1 MYEFEH
7 HFRHFD
13 WPSPIPRS
21 ILKCA
26 TTLCCSTMHSLR
38 MVLLVAVRQIW
49 GLWLNHDSLYI
60 NPGIR
65 QQSTI
70 QDSWLPVV
78 STCFLRLPLL
88 WAERMNK
95 WCRGASGRMNIRLY
109 FILHETF
116 SDDAGSQSHPQRR
129 VSFYYHQCEAFWN
142 CFSCG
147 SSCLKFSLSK
157 IFFDK
162 IYLNNVS
169 SPHAARICSR
179 GNFGRATSGLPS

>member
-1 MYEFEH
+1 MRDHTLLLDDAFSTH
-7 HFRHFD
+7 GSAGCG
-13 WPSPIPRS
+13 SPDLRSLIKPRF
-21 ILKCA
+21 
-26 TTLCCSTMHSLR
+26 
-38 MVLLVAVRQIW
+38 
-49 GLWLNHDSLYI
+49 SLYKPRNTAAI
-60 NPGIR
+60 NHPR
-65 QQSTI
+65 QLI
-70 QDSWLPVV
+70 
-78 STCFLRLPLL
+78 TCRFNMFVRLPLL